1 MSVKTDLII
10 FLEEMG
16 FEFDVSPEQV
26 INDIDEILSIEDLI
40 PKENHS
46 RINKIASIPELRDC
60 VDDSDLKEYDKGILK
75 FLLGYG
81 IIDNLDDLNMWIK
94 NIILNKMDE
103 KE

>member
-10 FLEEMG
+10 FSEEMG

-46 RINKIASIPELRDC
+46 HINKIASIPELRVC
-60 VDDSDLKEYDKGILK
+60 VDYSDLKEYDKGILK

-94 NIILNKMDE
+94 NINLNKMDE

>member
-1 MSVKTDLII
+1 MSVTKDLII
-10 FLEEMG
+10 FSEEMG

-26 INDIDEILSIEDLI
+26 INDIDEILSIKNLI
-40 PKENHS
+40 PKENHN
-46 RINKIASIPELRDC
+46 RINKTASIHELRDG
-60 VDDSDLKEYDKGILK
+60 VDDSDLEEYDKDILK

-94 NIILNKMDE
+94 NINLNKMDE